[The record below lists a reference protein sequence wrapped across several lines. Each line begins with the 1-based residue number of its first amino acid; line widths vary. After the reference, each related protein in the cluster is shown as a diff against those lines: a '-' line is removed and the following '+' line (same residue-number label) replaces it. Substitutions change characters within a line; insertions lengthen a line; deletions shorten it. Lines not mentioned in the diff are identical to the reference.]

1 MVNPQR
7 IPLLTKDGS
16 LTMVIPE
23 VDLTFRSRHGA
34 IRESKHVF
42 IEAGLR
48 PLLEKAGETLRVFEM
63 GFGTGLNALLTL
75 MEAEKLR
82 RTIHYTTLELYPLE
96 TSEALGLNYC
106 RLLGNMDI
114 LPGYTLL
121 HDCEWESKITV
132 SPYFHFQKIKADLRE
147 FRSPTQ
153 FDLVYYDAF
162 APAAQPALWTP
173 EIFETIYQWMS
184 PAGILVTYSSKGD
197 VRRSLQSAG
206 FEVEKLPGPPGK
218 REITRAKKPG

>member
-1 MVNPQR
+1 M
-7 IPLLTKDGS
+7 LTKDGS
-16 LTMVIPE
+16 LTMAIPGL
-23 VDLTFRSRHGA
+23 DLTFHSRHGA

-42 IEAGLR
+42 IEAGLS
-48 PLLEKAGETLRVFEM
+48 PLLQKLAETLAVFEM

-96 TSEALGLNYC
+96 TCEALRLNYC
-106 RLLGNMDI
+106 EQLGKMDLLQYYKLM
-114 LPGYTLL
+114 
-121 HDCEWESKITV
+121 HDCEWDSKITL
-132 SPYFHFQKIKADLRE
+132 SPYFHFQKIRADLRE
-147 FRSPTQ
+147 FSSPTL

-173 EIFETIYQWMS
+173 EIFQTIYQWLR
-184 PAGILVTYSSKGD
+184 PAGILVTYSSKGE
-197 VRRSLQSAG
+197 VRRTLKSAG

>member
-1 MVNPQR
+1 MANPQR
-7 IPLLTKDGS
+7 IPQLTKDGS
-16 LTMVIPE
+16 FTLAIPGL
-23 VDLTFRSRHGA
+23 DLTFHSRHGA

-48 PLLEKAGETLRVFEM
+48 SLLEKAGENLTIFEM

-75 MEAEKLR
+75 MEAVKIKR
-82 RTIHYTTLELYPLE
+82 PVQYTAIELYPIE

-106 RLLGNMDI
+106 VQLERMDLL
-114 LPGYTLL
+114 PYYTLL
-121 HDCEWESKITV
+121 HDCEWESKIPV

-147 FRSPTQ
+147 FSSSTQ

-162 APAAQPALWTP
+162 APTAQPALWTP
-173 EIFETIYQWMS
+173 EIFETLYQWMR
-184 PAGILVTYSSKGD
+184 PAGILVTYSSKGE

>member
-16 LTMVIPE
+16 HTMIIPE
-23 VDLTFRSRHGA
+23 LDLTFHSRYGA

-48 PLLEKAGETLRVFEM
+48 PLLEKPVENLAVFEM

-75 MEAEKLR
+75 MEAEKHR

-96 TSEALGLNYC
+96 TSEALSLNYC
-106 RLLGNMDI
+106 KQLGTMDF
-114 LPGYTLL
+114 LPSYTLL
-121 HDCEWESKITV
+121 HDCAWESKITV
-132 SPYFHFQKIKADLRE
+132 SPYFYFQKIKADLRE
-147 FRSPTQ
+147 FNSPAL
-153 FDLVYYDAF
+153 FELVYYDAF

-173 EIFETIYQWMS
+173 EIFKTIYRWLQ
-184 PAGILVTYSSKGD
+184 PAGILVTYSSKGV

-206 FEVEKLPGPPGK
+206 FVVEKLPGPPGK

>member
-1 MVNPQR
+1 M
-7 IPLLTKDGS
+7 
-16 LTMVIPE
+16 
-23 VDLTFRSRHGA
+23 DLTFHSRYGA

-48 PLLEKAGETLRVFEM
+48 PQLKKAGANLTVFEM

-82 RTIHYTTLELYPLE
+82 RIIHYTTLELYPVE
-96 TSEALGLNYC
+96 TSEALSLNYC
-106 RLLGNMDI
+106 RQLGNTDY
-114 LPGYTLL
+114 LPCYKQL
-121 HDCEWESKITV
+121 HDCEWESKITI
-132 SPYFHFQKIKADLRE
+132 SPYFHFQKIRADLRE
-147 FRSPTQ
+147 FRSPAQ

-162 APAAQPALWTP
+162 APAAQPGLWTP
-173 EIFETIYQWMS
+173 QVFEAIYRSMR
-184 PAGILVTYSSKGD
+184 PAGILVTYSSKGE